1 MAWGFHRIQTKRTE
15 DNTVNT
21 NTNTH
26 QSVEEVT
33 DPVCGMKI
41 DRETASEVIDYQ
53 SRQYHFCGSSC
64 AQKFK
69 TNPQQYLVPIEGRSA
84 PNTPIDAIYTCPMH
98 PEIEQ
103 VGPGSCPKCGM
114 ALEPMDSSAE
124 QDDGELRD
132 MTRRF
137 IISAIFTIPLLFVSM
152 GNLLPGNPVDKLFGH
167 TTARWSELL
176 LATPVILYCA
186 WPFFVRALQSVKHTS
201 PNMFTLVGMGVGVAY
216 VFSVVATLLPGIFP
230 ESFRDEIGQVA
241 VYFEA
246 AAFITM
252 LVLLG
257 QVLELRARSQTG
269 SAIRELLEL
278 APPTAL
284 ILDSDGHDKEV
295 PVEQLNVGDRVRVR
309 PGDKIPIDGLV
320 IEGQSSVD
328 ESMITGEPVPVA
340 KEAGVQVTG
349 GTENTTGSFIFE
361 VERVGSETMLAQI
374 VQMVADAQRSRA
386 PIQKLV
392 DAVSAWFVPAVI
404 VIAVISFVLW
414 SILGPSPAMAYAL
427 IASISVLIIAC
438 PCALGLATPMSIM
451 VAAGKG
457 AKNGVLI
464 KDAEALEVFGKITT
478 VVVDKTGTLTEGKPK
493 LVEVHSID
501 GIDQKRMLSLIAA
514 AERSSEHPLASAIVK
529 GAVERGVDQLDVSS
543 FESITGKGITA
554 TVDGVQVGVGSPKMM
569 LAMDIDPSPLSSL
582 ADDARRQGQTAML
595 IAMGGHL
602 AGMISVADPI
612 KESTPGAIEA
622 MHTLGLRIVMLT
634 GDNETTARAIASK
647 LNIDDVKAD
656 VLPQEK
662 AEIVKGYQDQGERI
676 AMAGDGV
683 NDAPALAQADIGIAM
698 GTGSGVAI
706 ESAGITLIGG
716 DLRGL
721 VRARKLSTSTMR
733 NIRQNL
739 FFAFVYNAAGVPVA
753 AGVLYPMFGERA
765 LLSPLIAA
773 VAMSLSSVS
782 VIANALRLR
791 RVRL

>member
-1 MAWGFHRIQTKRTE
+1 VNKEEIGDVAVKEHS
-15 DNTVNT
+15 DNL
-21 NTNTH
+21 TH
-26 QSVEEVT
+26 QSTNRVV

-41 DRETASEVIDYQ
+41 NPDEAAEVIDYQ
-53 SRQYHFCGSSC
+53 SHQYHFCSSSC

-69 TNPQQYLVPIEGRSA
+69 DNPKEYLVPLEDRAA
-84 PNTPIDAIYTCPMH
+84 PDAAKDAIYTCPMH
-98 PEIEQ
+98 PEIQQ

-114 ALEPMDSSAE
+114 ALEPMDSSVE

-137 IISAIFTIPLLFVSM
+137 VVSAILTLPLLFIAM
-152 GNLLPGNPVDKLFGH
+152 GNLIPGQPVDKIMGH
-167 TTARWSELL
+167 TAARWAELL
-176 LATPVILYCA
+176 LATPVIVYCA
-186 WPFFVRALQSVKHTS
+186 WPFFERAVQSVKNKS

-216 VFSVVATLLPGIFP
+216 VFSVVATFTPGMFP
-230 ESFRDEIGQVA
+230 EAFQSESGFVA

-284 ILDSDGHDKEV
+284 LINSDGSDREV
-295 PVEQLNVGDRVRVR
+295 PIEQLKVGDRVRVR
-309 PGDKIPIDGLV
+309 PGDKVPIDGV
-320 IEGQSSVD
+320 VVEGRSTVD
-328 ESMITGEPVPVA
+328 ESMITGEPVPVV
-340 KEAGVQVTG
+340 KEEGVQVTG
-349 GTENTTGSFIFE
+349 GTVNTTGSFVMK

-392 DAVSAWFVPAVI
+392 DAVAAWFVPAVI
-404 VIAVISFVLW
+404 VVAVISFVLW
-414 SILGPSPAMAYAL
+414 SLLGPSPAMAYGL
-427 IASISVLIIAC
+427 IAAISVLIIAC

-457 AKNGVLI
+457 AKSGVLI
-464 KDAEALEVFGKITT
+464 KDAEALEIFGKITT
-478 VVVDKTGTLTEGKPK
+478 IVVDKTGTLTEGRPK
-493 LVEVHSID
+493 LVEVHSVE
-501 GIDQKRMLSLIAA
+501 GVDQRRMLSLIAA
-514 AERSSEHPLASAIVK
+514 AERSSEHPLASAIVE
-529 GAVERGVDQLDVSS
+529 GATERGVDSMEAS
-543 FESITGKGITA
+543 EFESITGKGIKA
-554 TVDGVQVGVGSPKMM
+554 VVEGVQVGIGSPKML
-569 LAMDIDPSPLSSL
+569 LAMEINPSPLASI
-582 ADDARRQGQTAML
+582 ADDARKQGQTAMM
-595 IAMGGHL
+595 IGIDGHL

-622 MHTLGLRIVMLT
+622 MHNLGLRVVMLT
-634 GDNETTARAIASK
+634 GDNETTARAIAAK
-647 LNIDDVKAD
+647 LDIDEVKAD

-662 AEIVKGYQDQGERI
+662 AAIVKGFQDQGERV

-753 AGVLYPMFGERA
+753 AGVLYPIFGERA

-791 RVRL
+791 RVQL